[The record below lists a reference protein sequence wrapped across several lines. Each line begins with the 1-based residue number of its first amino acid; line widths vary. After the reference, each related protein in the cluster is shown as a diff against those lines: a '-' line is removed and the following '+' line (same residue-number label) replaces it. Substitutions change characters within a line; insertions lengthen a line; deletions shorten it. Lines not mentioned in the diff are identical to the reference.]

1 MNLVGP
7 LKAVAAYAHRL
18 EPSLLLNTIIVE
30 TVAGSGAYGPI
41 YSEPVTLSPET
52 DPETGVLVDETTRL
66 VRASDGTEKV
76 SSSTITARIEQA
88 DQLTAGSR
96 VTLPS
101 GDVTTIITR
110 SVRLGGPLPDRV
122 QVSCE

>member
-1 MNLVGP
+1 MNLAGP
-7 LKAVAAYAHRL
+7 LKAVAAYAHRM
-18 EPSLLLNTIIVE
+18 EPSLLLHTITVE
-30 TVAGSGAYGPI
+30 TFEGSGALGSV
-41 YSEPVTLSPET
+41 YSEPVTLSPDT
-52 DPETGVLVDETTRL
+52 DPETGVMVDETTRL

-88 DQLTAGSR
+88 DQLKAGSR

-110 SVRLGGPLPDRV
+110 SVRVGGALPDRV